1 TFILFI
7 VLSFLLWFSI
17 QFSREYEDTIKYQ
30 LYFTDLPEDALL
42 LNKLPNNIEF
52 KVRTTGLNL
61 FNNRIKTRSIK
72 ISYKKINNDYLD
84 VNNSIYLFKNA
95 IGDGIDI
102 LGSSINIIKFEF
114 EKKIYKTVPVV
125 AKYDIKYKKGYNL
138 VGKPL
143 VIPDSVVISGAERSI
158 INIFEINTE
167 LITLVNVFESEK
179 HQLKLS
185 KIEGVTN
192 SETQVYLELNAEKYT
207 EGSFKLSFDILNRP
221 KGGSLITFPNK
232 VELIFQTN
240 ISNYNKV
247 SVEEFEIICDYEY
260 SIKNN
265 LNYLLPIIVKKPDNI
280 SFAKIVPERIE
291 YLIQK

>member
-1 TFILFI
+1 M
-7 VLSFLLWFSI
+7 
-17 QFSREYEDTIKYQ
+17 
-30 LYFTDLPEDALL
+30 
-42 LNKLPNNIEF
+42 
-52 KVRTTGLNL
+52 
-61 FNNRIKTRSIK
+61 
-72 ISYKKINNDYLD
+72 
-84 VNNSIYLFKNA
+84 
-95 IGDGIDI
+95 
-102 LGSSINIIKFEF
+102 
-114 EKKIYKTVPVV
+114 
-125 AKYDIKYKKGYNL
+125 

-207 EGSFKLSFDILNRP
+207 EGSFKLSFDILNRQ